1 MWLSLCQLIGGA
13 ILSVGVIPQIVQVIR
28 TKKANDLNHVSI
40 LTVLAGISLMEIY
53 AIGLLLQNVGT
64 AFFITNTVS
73 LLLQLAL
80 AVVVL
85 KYKKIL
91 KRQNQLA
98 TVEKSVCRGMHFAEK
113 NKKVRLGENA
123 FLSSKEKRE
132 KMMKDVERIIGRAN
146 KLFKREESK

>member
-13 ILSVGVIPQIVQVIR
+13 ILSVGVIPQIVQVVR

-91 KRQNQLA
+91 KKQSRLTIA
-98 TVEKSVCRGMHFAEK
+98 EKSVYKGMHC
-113 NKKVRLGENA
+113 
-123 FLSSKEKRE
+123 
-132 KMMKDVERIIGRAN
+132 
-146 KLFKREESK
+146 